1 MAQSSS
7 HILASLSPR
16 EAMVDAMTR
25 ALVACDRNN
34 TALFNSAWAGED
46 VAFEINDGDK
56 KVLLNLALIRMH
68 ILDRVGL
75 MDTTH
80 NISNIR
86 VDVKDG
92 ADTALLTATSLA
104 QHCPPGRGREPD
116 GPKYLVGGEYSADV
130 IKDNA
135 DGVWKI
141 KKWALRVI
149 WAQGDSSVMQSH
161 G

>member
-7 HILASLSPR
+7 HILASLTPR
-16 EAMVDAMTR
+16 EAIVDAMTR
-25 ALVACDRNN
+25 ALVACDRND
-34 TALFNSAWAGED
+34 TALFNSAWDGED

-56 KVLLNLALIRMH
+56 KVLPNLGLIRMH
-68 ILDRVGL
+68 ILDRVGP

-104 QHCPPGRGREPD
+104 QHCPPGRGKEPD

-141 KKWALRVI
+141 KKWALKVI
-149 WAQGDSSVMQSH
+149 WAQGDASVMQSH